1 MTDESGNHHKRS
13 RVWIAFAIFAA
24 IAGVLL
30 VYEHRMHVFTGDALL
45 IGLLAGCIGVHLF
58 MHGGHGRHGD
68 HGSDKE

>member
-1 MTDESGNHHKRS
+1 MTEESGTHPKRS

-24 IAGVLL
+24 VAGVLL

-45 IGLLAGCIGVHLF
+45 IGLLAACIGVHLF
-58 MHGGHGRHGD
+58 MHGGHGRRGG